1 RLKNATKA
9 SKDWGPALAEHRCGR
24 YAAAFSPSTECHLEV
39 QPLHPEKAR
48 SEAAAMPPLQG
59 SNGSAHSQD
68 SRL

>member
-9 SKDWGPALAEHRCGR
+9 SKDWGPALPEHRSGR
-24 YAAAFSPSTECHLEV
+24 YAPAFSPSTESHLEV
-39 QPLHPEKAR
+39 QPLQPEKGQ
-48 SEAAAMPPLQG
+48 SEAAAASPVQG